1 MKVQTALLL
10 FVLAFSVGCTSH
22 KGRIRLNTK
31 PDGAE
36 VYVGGTKVGETPT
49 SFDYE
54 CCINQKLL
62 ILKDGY
68 DPVEETLN
76 KYWLRYEYN
85 YGRFGKKKLIID
97 GKKQNS
103 WLVITSR
110 ELTKRSENE
119 SHTLAPNAKLAVM
132 DLKAKYGVKRELA
145 EGLSVII
152 RDTIQGMGDYEVLS
166 KEDVEVIAERTALRQ
181 SLGCDD
187 TKCLIDIGKSLG
199 TKYMVAGAISKFG
212 DTYIISLRLL
222 NTMGEDTGVKRRINR
237 NCKCVEDLLIEAAKG
252 TARQLLE

>member
-1 MKVQTALLL
+1 MQVKTALLIL
-10 FVLAFSVGCTSH
+10 VLAFSVGCTSK
-22 KGRIRLNTK
+22 KGRIKLNTE
-31 PDGAE
+31 PEGAE

-49 SFDYE
+49 SFDYD
-54 CCINQKLL
+54 CCINQELL
-62 ILKDGY
+62 IVKDGY
-68 DPVEETLN
+68 HPVKETLN
-76 KYWLRYEYN
+76 KYWLKYEYN
-85 YGRFGKKKLIID
+85 YGRFGKKKLMID
-97 GKKQNS
+97 GKKQKS

-110 ELTKRSENE
+110 KLEKRSANE
-119 SHTLAPNAKLAVM
+119 SHTVAPNAKLAVM
-132 DLKAKYGVKRELA
+132 DLKAKYGVIEELA
-145 EGLSVII
+145 EGLSVVI

-166 KEDVEVIAERTALRQ
+166 KEDVEVIAKRTAIRQ

-237 NCKCVEDLLIEAAKG
+237 ECKCVEDLLIQAARG

>member
-1 MKVQTALLL
+1 MQVKTALFIL
-10 FVLAFSVGCTSH
+10 VLAFSAGCTSK
-22 KGRIRLNTK
+22 KGRIKLNTE
-31 PDGAE
+31 PEGAE

-49 SFDYE
+49 SFDYD
-54 CCINQKLL
+54 CCINQELL
-62 ILKDGY
+62 IVKDGY
-68 DPVEETLN
+68 HPVKETLN
-76 KYWLRYEYN
+76 KYWLKYEYN
-85 YGRFGKKKLIID
+85 YGRFGKKKLMID
-97 GKKQNS
+97 GKKQKS

-110 ELTKRSENE
+110 KLEKRSANE
-119 SHTLAPNAKLAVM
+119 SHTVAPNAKLAVM
-132 DLKAKYGVKRELA
+132 DLKAKYGVIEELA
-145 EGLSVII
+145 EGLSVVI

-166 KEDVEVIAERTALRQ
+166 KEDVEVIAKRTAIRQ

-237 NCKCVEDLLIEAAKG
+237 ECKCVEDLLIQAARG

>member
-1 MKVQTALLL
+1 MKVKTALLL
-10 FVLAFSVGCTSH
+10 FVLAFSVGCTSN
-22 KGRIRLNTK
+22 KGRIRLNTE

-54 CCINQKLL
+54 CCINQELL
-62 ILKDGY
+62 IIKDGY
-68 DPVEETLN
+68 YPLKENLN

-85 YGRFGKKKLIID
+85 YGRFGKKKLMID
-97 GKKQNS
+97 GEEQNS

-110 ELTKRSENE
+110 KLAKRTENE
-119 SHTLAPNAKLAVM
+119 SHSLAPNAKLAVM
-132 DLKAKYGVKRELA
+132 DLKAKYGVKEGLA
-145 EGLSVII
+145 EGLSVVI
-152 RDTIQGMGDYEVLS
+152 RDTIQGLGDYEVLS
-166 KEDVEVIAERTALRQ
+166 KDDVEVIAKRAAVRQ

-252 TARQLLE
+252 TVRELFE

>member
-1 MKVQTALLL
+1 MKVKTVFFL
-10 FVLAFSVGCTSH
+10 FVLAFSVGCTAS
-22 KGRIRLNTK
+22 KGRIRLNTE

-36 VYVGGTKVGETPT
+36 VYVGGTKVGETPI
-49 SFDYE
+49 SFDYD
-54 CCINQKLL
+54 CCINQELL

-68 DPVEETLN
+68 HPVKETLN
-76 KYWLRYEYN
+76 KYWLKYEYR
-85 YGRFGKKKLIID
+85 YGHYGKKKLVID
-97 GKKQNS
+97 GEKQNS

-110 ELTKRSENE
+110 KLDKRTANE
-119 SHTLAPNAKLAVM
+119 SHTVAPNAKMAVM
-132 DLKAKYGVKRELA
+132 DLKAKYGVKEGLA
-145 EGLSVII
+145 EGLSVVI

-166 KEDVEVIAERTALRQ
+166 KDDVEVIAKRTAIRQ

-237 NCKCVEDLLIEAAKG
+237 DCKCVEDLLIETAKV